1 MAKVNKFQFNYSIGG
16 VNMELKINI
25 EFPERFLSALENL
38 GKVYAVVQPE
48 KIGAP
53 MQEAIEKVEA
63 VQEIEEVKVEEKKEV
78 VPTSEVAYSFPQLQK
93 AAAELARAGKRD
105 ELKDIINSFGVPA
118 ITDIPEDKYN
128 EFALKIREAGGV
140 I

>member
-1 MAKVNKFQFNYSIGG
+1 MAKVNKFQFKYNIGG

-53 MQEAIEKVEA
+53 MKEAIEKVEA
-63 VQEIEEVKVEEKKEV
+63 VQEIEEVKEEEKKAV

>member
-1 MAKVNKFQFNYSIGG
+1 
-16 VNMELKINI
+16 MELKINI

-38 GKVYAVVQPE
+38 GKVYAVAQPE

-53 MQEAIEKVEA
+53 MKEAIEKVEA
-63 VQEIEEVKVEEKKEV
+63 VQEIEEVKEEEKKAV

-93 AAAELARAGKRD
+93 AAAELARVGKRD